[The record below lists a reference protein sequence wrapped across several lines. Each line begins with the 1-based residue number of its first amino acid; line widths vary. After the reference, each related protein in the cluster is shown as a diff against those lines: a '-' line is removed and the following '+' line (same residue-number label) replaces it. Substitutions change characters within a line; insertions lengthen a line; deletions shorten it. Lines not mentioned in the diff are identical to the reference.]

1 MQKLNKPTPCQLY
14 LMRQTRGELPEER
27 PMAVFEGSGAPKVKV
42 LPTPK
47 YEEATII
54 YSSVS
59 EVKDRTAEVLAQ
71 KQPGVLL

>member
-14 LMRQTRGELPEER
+14 LIRQMRDELPEER
-27 PMAVFEGSGAPKVKV
+27 PMVVFEGSGAPEVKV

-47 YEEATII
+47 YEEATMV
-54 YSSVS
+54 YSSAS
-59 EVKDRTAEVLAQ
+59 EIKDRTAEVLAQ